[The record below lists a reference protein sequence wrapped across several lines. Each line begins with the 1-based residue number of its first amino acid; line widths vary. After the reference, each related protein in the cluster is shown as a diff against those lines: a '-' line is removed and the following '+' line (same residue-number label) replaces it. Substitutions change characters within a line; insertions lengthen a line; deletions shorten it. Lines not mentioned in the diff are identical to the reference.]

1 MERCFVQEGKLER
14 PFSYS
19 AQVQTRG
26 YSLPLQRRITD
37 FGADDSFGD
46 ISKKL
51 KEHYGITVPVSSGR
65 VVTLRHAEQ
74 IRQTEEVQT
83 DIPERKGVECVI
95 GEADGSMIPIV
106 DNTPEPCAE
115 GPEDRR
121 KTKQLRWQEARLT
134 VAHAQGALTSFFGAT
149 MGSCDEAGNHLVHCA
164 ILAGMGQETKVHCV
178 GDGAP
183 WIADQ
188 VNRVFG
194 LQGDYLIDYYHLCEY
209 LAAAA
214 HSCAPQVQR
223 QAWIEQQ
230 KTAAKESRINDILT
244 ALNPHLE
251 PESVSNKDAPVRSA
265 YRYIQNRLDQ
275 FDYKSA
281 QAAGLPIGSGEVEG
295 GHRSVIQER
304 LKIPGAW
311 WKEDNADHM
320 LALRTLRANCDW
332 DRYWQRQ
339 ESPWRMVC

>member
-1 MERCFVQEGKLER
+1 MERCFLEEGKLER
-14 PFSYS
+14 PFSSS
-19 AQVQTRG
+19 AQVHSRG

-51 KEHYGITVPVSSGR
+51 REHYGITVPVSSGR
-65 VVTLRHAEQ
+65 VITLRHAEEM
-74 IRQTEEVQT
+74 RQTEEVQT
-83 DIPERKGVECVI
+83 DIPERKGVASVI

-106 DNTPEPCAE
+106 DNTADPSAE
-115 GPEDRR
+115 GPVDLR

-134 VAHAQGALTSFFGAT
+134 VARAQGAASSFFGAT

-188 VNRVFG
+188 VSRVFG

-214 HSCAPQVQR
+214 QSCAPPSQR
-223 QAWIEQQ
+223 QAWIEEQ
-230 KTAAKESRINDILT
+230 KTAAKESRIGDILA
-244 ALNPHLE
+244 ALSPHLE

-265 YRYIQNRLDQ
+265 HRYIQNRLDQ

-281 QAAGLPIGSGEVEG
+281 QEAGLPIGSGEVEG
-295 GHRSVIQER
+295 GHRSVIQRR

-320 LALRTLRANCDW
+320 LALRSLRANGYW
-332 DRYWQRQ
+332 DHYWQRQ
-339 ESPWRMVC
+339 DSP

>member
-1 MERCFVQEGKLER
+1 MEQCFVEGGQLMR
-14 PFSYS
+14 PFSSS
-19 AQVQTRG
+19 AQIHSRG

-46 ISKKL
+46 INKKL
-51 KEHYGITVPVSSGR
+51 KEHYGISVPVSSGR
-65 VVTLRHAEQ
+65 VITLRHAEQ
-74 IRQTEEVQT
+74 MRETEELQT
-83 DIPERKGVECVI
+83 DIPEHKGVTCVI

-106 DNTPEPCAE
+106 DNTAEPSAE
-115 GPEDRR
+115 GPVDLR
-121 KTKQLRWQEARLT
+121 KMKELRWQEARLT
-134 VAHAQGALTSFFGAT
+134 VARAQGAVSSFFGAT
-149 MGSCDEAGNHLVHCA
+149 LGSCDEAGKHLFHCA

-188 VNRVFG
+188 VSRVFG

-209 LAAAA
+209 VAAAA
-214 HSCAPQVQR
+214 QSCAPPVQR

-230 KTAAKESRINDILT
+230 KTAAKESRIGDILA
-244 ALNPHLE
+244 ALSPHLE

-281 QAAGLPIGSGEVEG
+281 QEAGLPIGSGEVEG

-320 LALRTLRANCDW
+320 LALRTLRANGHW
-332 DRYWQRQ
+332 DHYWQRQ
-339 ESPWRMVC
+339 NST